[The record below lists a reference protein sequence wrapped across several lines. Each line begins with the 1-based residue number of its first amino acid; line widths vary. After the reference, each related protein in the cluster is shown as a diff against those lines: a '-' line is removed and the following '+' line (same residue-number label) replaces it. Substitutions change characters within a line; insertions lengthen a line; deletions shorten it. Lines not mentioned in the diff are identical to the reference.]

1 MLKPGQSYLP
11 AWEGYV
17 KGIYPSAVAH
27 KGYINAVKGAPDGWG
42 NRPVGVMATDCP
54 SNVFAEHC
62 HRLVG
67 LRPSAPQIGSQR
79 LCSWSS

>member
-54 SNVFAEHC
+54 STFFSRSTVTDWW
-62 HRLVG
+62 G
-67 LRPSAPQIGSQR
+67 
-79 LCSWSS
+79 